1 VDDKAL
7 VLIPRG
13 DDMRHSSKTRE
24 LGPHSRGAARPLIGA
39 FIYFSRRPHT

>member
-24 LGPHSRGAARPLIGA
+24 LGRIAVVLRGP
-39 FIYFSRRPHT
+39 